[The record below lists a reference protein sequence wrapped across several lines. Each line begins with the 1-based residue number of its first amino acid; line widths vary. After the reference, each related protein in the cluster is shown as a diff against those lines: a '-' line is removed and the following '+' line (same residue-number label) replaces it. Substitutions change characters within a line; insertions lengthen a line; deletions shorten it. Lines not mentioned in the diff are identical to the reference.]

1 MSHTHNRRRAG
12 SAPVPQHGRW
22 PSSGTAKERD
32 RHGTTTSILRPF
44 SDPSPS
50 CVLPCFYHACSVR
63 AASAMMVIDG
73 ISCADDVMHAS
84 SPPAETATGST
95 IGNGIRRWHAHA
107 MLMFR
112 QLQHGCGRMLAVID
126 ASKVDTVCGPRRTP
140 SAARGS
146 IRTSNTLPDCPTGA
160 TGSSAALGATSTSR
174 CRGVEVFE
182 LVAFQ
187 PLLFLFS

>member
-1 MSHTHNRRRAG
+1 MARRH
-12 SAPVPQHGRW
+12 QYC
-22 PSSGTAKERD
+22 
-32 RHGTTTSILRPF
+32 
-44 SDPSPS
+44 DPSQTLLLLV
-50 CVLPCFYHACSVR
+50 CCHACFYHACSVR

-174 CRGVEVFE
+174 CRGVEV
-182 LVAFQ
+182 VAFQ
-187 PLLFLFS
+187 SLFFPLKYLTRHTR